1 MISSGRG
8 VQFTTSRWF
17 SWCKQVG
24 ANHITTTAFHPQSNG
39 MVERFHRQLKAA
51 LRACG
56 DPSSWEE
63 QLPWALLRLRAAPKD
78 ELGISSG
85 QAALGLQLAIPGQLL
100 AQPVGHPSSQH
111 AIPAAKRSFAKVVVG
126 PTPQDTA
133 DIVYV
138 LCGSQGGPLADSYD
152 GPFQVVDRG
161 QKVFRLQLG
170 ARVDTVSR
178 DRLKAHLGVVD
189 LEVVS
194 PRPRGRPLGT
204 GVGGVTLQAGP
215 SE

>member
-1 MISSGRG
+1 
-8 VQFTTSRWF
+8 
-17 SWCKQVG
+17 
-24 ANHITTTAFHPQSNG
+24 
-39 MVERFHRQLKAA
+39 MVERFHRQLKAILKA
-51 LRACG
+51 HG

-63 QLPWALLRLRAAPKD
+63 QLPWALLGLRAAPKD
-78 ELGISSG
+78 ESGISSG
-85 QAALGLQLAIPGQLL
+85 QAAPGLQSALPGQLS
-100 AQPVGHPSSQH
+100 AQLVGHPSSQH
-111 AIPAAKRSFAKVVVG
+111 AIPAAKRSFAEVVVG
-126 PTPQDTA
+126 PTPLDTA
-133 DIVYV
+133 DFVYV
-138 LCGSQGGPLADSYD
+138 RRGGQGGPLAASYD

-161 QKVFRLQLG
+161 PKVFRLQLG

-215 SE
+215 SAE